1 MALKVK
7 CTRLN
12 AAFYY
17 LLTVFSSTFVTS
29 NVTCRKTHKGISFY
43 RRMEGSQSS
52 VERVE
57 ILVEKGNK
65 LVAV

>member
-7 CTRLN
+7 CTGLH

-17 LLTVFSSTFVTS
+17 LLTPFSGTFVTS
-29 NVTCRKTHKGISFY
+29 NVTGRKTPKGISVY
-43 RRMEGSQSS
+43 RGMEGSQSS